1 MLGSRKS
8 PRYKE
13 FGPADNIKDIKESFK
28 TLGLK
33 PAVKNRGRELAEW
46 ACTQMNESRKDFFR
60 FACLLFPLAVAFD
73 KKRDFLE
80 LLDQNS
86 ELKSSDISLLKDSLG
101 GQH

>member
-1 MLGSRKS
+1 MIGSRKS

-13 FGPADNIKDIKESFK
+13 FGTAGSIKEVEESFK

-33 PAVKNRGRELAEW
+33 PAVNNRGSNLAGW

-60 FACLLFPLAVAFD
+60 FACLLFPLAMAFD

-80 LLDQNS
+80 LLDQKND
-86 ELKSSDISLLKDSLG
+86 LKYSDISLLKDSLG
-101 GQH
+101 GQF